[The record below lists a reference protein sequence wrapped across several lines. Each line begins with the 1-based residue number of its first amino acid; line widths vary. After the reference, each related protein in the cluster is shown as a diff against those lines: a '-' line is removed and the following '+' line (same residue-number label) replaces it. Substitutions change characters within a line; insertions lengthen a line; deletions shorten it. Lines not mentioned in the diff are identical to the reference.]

1 MVEKNVDTPVTLV
14 ASTLLP
20 LFTVH
25 FSRQIE
31 TALIQVDENST
42 SLLPFYRSTL
52 CFSEFVQLVMCHEVK
67 GFLPSFTKSTA
78 EKAARGR

>member
-1 MVEKNVDTPVTLV
+1 MVEKNVDTPVTL

-31 TALIQVDENST
+31 TALITVDVNST